1 MNASDPD
8 TFYEEPMIFFP
19 SAIVN
24 MGKYDKQ
31 LNDVCTCLFSI
42 IVTEAYSHIYG

>member
-1 MNASDPD
+1 MNTSA
-8 TFYEEPMIFFP
+8 TFFYEEPTILP
-19 SAIVN
+19 STIVN

-42 IVTEAYSHIYG
+42 IVTEAYSHIYS